1 MKANFEVNSEFRL
14 KKDQTFT
21 RAFPMGGYNKD
32 GSVGEVDKA
41 PRRAGSMAKVSK
53 VYETSVH
60 TAEPSY
66 DVDFG
71 DLKVHLSETKLRE
84 LFDAV

>member
-1 MKANFEVNSEFRL
+1 MKAKFKVTDEFRL

-32 GSVGEVDKA
+32 GAVGEVDKA
-41 PRRAGSMAKVSK
+41 RRRAGSIATVSQI
-53 VYETSVH
+53 YETSVDV
-60 TAEPSY
+60 AEPSY

-71 DLKVHLSETKLRE
+71 DFKVHVSETTLRE
-84 LFDAV
+84 LFDTV

>member
-1 MKANFEVNSEFRL
+1 MKARFKVNDEFRL

-41 PRRAGSMAKVSK
+41 PRRAGSMAKVSQI
-53 VYETSVH
+53 YETSVDA
-60 TAEPSY
+60 AEPSY

-71 DLKVHLSETKLRE
+71 DFKVHLLETKLRE

>member
-1 MKANFEVNSEFRL
+1 MKAKFKVDDEFEL

-41 PRRAGSMAKVSK
+41 PRRAGSMSKVSK
-53 VYETSVH
+53 IYETSVD

-71 DLKVHLSETKLRE
+71 DLKVHLSETELSE